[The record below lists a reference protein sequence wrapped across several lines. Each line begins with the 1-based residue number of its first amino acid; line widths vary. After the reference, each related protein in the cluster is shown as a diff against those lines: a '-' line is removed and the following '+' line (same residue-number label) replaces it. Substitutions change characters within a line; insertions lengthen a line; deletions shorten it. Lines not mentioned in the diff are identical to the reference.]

1 MFSLPFLLLF
11 SILSLFFLT
20 DLLLVSSYMYSLF
33 HCFPLPSSLFSAS
46 SKANGSGYYKPVP
59 TVQKVEEPL
68 AEEL

>member
-1 MFSLPFLLLF
+1 MFSLHFLLLF
-11 SILSLFFLT
+11 PSPLSSFLT

-33 HCFPLPSSLFSAS
+33 HCFPLPFSLFSAS